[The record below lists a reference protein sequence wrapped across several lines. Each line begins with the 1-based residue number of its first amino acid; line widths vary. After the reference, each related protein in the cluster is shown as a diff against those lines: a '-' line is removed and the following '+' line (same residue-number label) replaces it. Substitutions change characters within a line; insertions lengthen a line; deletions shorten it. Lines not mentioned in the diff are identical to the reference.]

1 MSAKTHQGYGKNQ
14 GGWQI
19 KRVTSST
26 GPMQGTLMT
35 DAIRNTASVPGQT
48 KILWAAPKEAGYF
61 LQLEIN
67 YHISISLLCL
77 GGWMPGHSYRV
88 KLIHRPKIDL
98 IRAKVWE
105 SNKTIADSG
114 NVIDIGTDALKGGR
128 LGVYCDSQELV
139 TWSALSYRY
148 ILDTHIQ

>member
-1 MSAKTHQGYGKNQ
+1 
-14 GGWQI
+14 
-19 KRVTSST
+19 
-26 GPMQGTLMT
+26 
-35 DAIRNTASVPGQT
+35 
-48 KILWAAPKEAGYF
+48 
-61 LQLEIN
+61 
-67 YHISISLLCL
+67 
-77 GGWMPGHSYRV
+77 MPGHSYRV

-148 ILDTHIQ
+148 ILDTHIQYRGTHKPVNFSCEESVEEEMLKKLTGEVQKKVDK

>member
-48 KILWAAPKEAGYF
+48 KVLWAAPKEAGYF
-61 LQLEIN
+61 LKLEIN
-67 YHISISLLCL
+67 
-77 GGWMPGHSYRV
+77 
-88 KLIHRPKIDL
+88 
-98 IRAKVWE
+98 
-105 SNKTIADSG
+105 
-114 NVIDIGTDALKGGR
+114 
-128 LGVYCDSQELV
+128 
-139 TWSALSYRY
+139 
-148 ILDTHIQ
+148 